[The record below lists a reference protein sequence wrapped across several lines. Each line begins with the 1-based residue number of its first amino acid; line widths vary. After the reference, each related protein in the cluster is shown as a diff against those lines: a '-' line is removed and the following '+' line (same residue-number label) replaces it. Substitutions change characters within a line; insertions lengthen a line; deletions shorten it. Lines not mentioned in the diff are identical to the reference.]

1 MRKGDTGAEVREL
14 QKRLGIEPDGWYGD
28 ETESAVRKFQEQHGL
43 VADGIAGDKTL
54 ATLRAGKAD
63 PRLLK
68 HADIAAAADAL
79 DVDIGCIL
87 AVNEVE
93 SVGHGFLPDGRPKI
107 LFERHVMYKRL
118 KGDDYDADGL
128 AAQYPN
134 LINQARGGYAGGSA
148 EHGRFRTACGID
160 QTCAIES
167 ASWGLF
173 QIMGYHWQTLGYASA
188 EEFMN
193 AMQRSEAGQL
203 DAFVRFVKA
212 DPALHKALKSR
223 KWAEFAKLY
232 NGPAYKENS
241 YDAKLAAAFTRHSS
255 GEIQS

>member
-1 MRKGDTGAEVREL
+1 MRKNDTGAEVRDL
-14 QKRLGIEPDGWYGD
+14 QKKLGIEVDGLYGD
-28 ETESAVRKFQEQHGL
+28 STEAAVRKFQEQHGL

-68 HADIAAAADAL
+68 HADIDAAADAL
-79 DVDIGCIL
+79 EVDTGCIL

-93 SVGHGFLPDGRPKI
+93 SIGLGFLPDGRPKI
-107 LFERHVMYKRL
+107 LFERHIMYKRL

-128 AAQYPN
+128 AAKYPN
-134 LINQARGGYAGGSA
+134 LVNQTRGGYAGGSA
-148 EHGRFRTACGID
+148 EHARFRTACGID

-173 QIMGYHWQTLGYASA
+173 QIMGFHWQTLGYASA
-188 EEFMN
+188 EEFMG
-193 AMQRSEAGQL
+193 AMQRSEADQL

-212 DPALHKALKSR
+212 DPVLHKALKSR

-241 YDAKLAAAFTRHSS
+241 YDAKLAAAFTRHASS
-255 GEIQS
+255 GEVA

>member
-1 MRKGDTGAEVREL
+1 MRKGETGAAVRDL
-14 QKRLGIEPDGWYGD
+14 QQRLGIEVDGWYGD
-28 ETESAVRKFQEQHGL
+28 STEAAVREFQELHGL
-43 VADGIAGDKTL
+43 IADGIAGDKTL
-54 ATLRAGKAD
+54 ATLLAGKAD

-68 HADIAAAADAL
+68 QADIAAAAAAL
-79 DVDIGCIL
+79 EVDIGCIL

-107 LFERHVMYKRL
+107 LFERHVMYRQL

-128 AAQYPN
+128 AAKYPN
-134 LINQARGGYAGGSA
+134 LVNQARGGYAGGSA
-148 EHGRFRTACGID
+148 EHARFRTACGID
-160 QTCAIES
+160 QVCAIES

-173 QIMGYHWQTLGYASA
+173 QIMGYHWPTLGYPSA
-188 EEFMN
+188 EEFM
-193 AMQRSEAGQL
+193 ACMQRSEAEQL

-212 DPALHKALKSR
+212 DPVLHKALKSR

-241 YDAKLAAAFTRHSS
+241 YDAKLAAAFARHASS
-255 GEIQS
+255 GEAA

>member
-1 MRKGDTGAEVREL
+1 MRKNDTGAAVRDL
-14 QKRLGIEPDGWYGD
+14 QQRLGIEVDGWYGD
-28 ETESAVRKFQEQHGL
+28 STEAAVREFQERHGL
-43 VADGIAGDKTL
+43 IADGIAGDKTL

-68 HADIAAAADAL
+68 HADIAAAAAAL
-79 DVDIGCIL
+79 EVDIGCIL

-107 LFERHVMYKRL
+107 LFERHVMYRQL
-118 KGDDYDADGL
+118 KGDDYDAAGL

-134 LINQARGGYAGGSA
+134 LVNQARGGYAGGSA
-148 EHGRFRTACGID
+148 EHARFRTACGID
-160 QTCAIES
+160 QVCAIES

-173 QIMGYHWQTLGYASA
+173 QIMGYHWQALGYASA

-193 AMQRSEAGQL
+193 AMQRSEADQL
-203 DAFVRFVKA
+203 DAFVRFVKV
-212 DPALHKALKSR
+212 DPVLHKALKSR

-241 YDAKLAAAFTRHSS
+241 YDAKLAAAFTRHASS
-255 GEIQS
+255 GEVA

>member
-1 MRKGDTGAEVREL
+1 MRKNDTGAEVRDL
-14 QKRLGIEPDGWYGD
+14 QQRLGIEVDGWYGD
-28 ETESAVRKFQEQHGL
+28 STEAAVRKFQERHGL
-43 VADGIAGDKTL
+43 IADGIAGDKTL

-68 HADIAAAADAL
+68 HADIAAAAEAL
-79 DVDIGCIL
+79 EVDIGCIL

-107 LFERHVMYKRL
+107 LFERHVMYKQL
-118 KGDDYDADGL
+118 KGDDYDAAGL
-128 AAQYPN
+128 AAKYPN
-134 LINQARGGYAGGSA
+134 LVNQARGGYAGGSA
-148 EHGRFRTACGID
+148 EHARFRTACGID
-160 QTCAIES
+160 QVCAIES

-173 QIMGYHWQTLGYASA
+173 QIMGYHWPTLGYPSA
-188 EEFMN
+188 EEFM
-193 AMQRSEAGQL
+193 ACMQRSEAEQL

-212 DPALHKALKSR
+212 DPVLHKALKSR

-241 YDAKLAAAFTRHSS
+241 YDVKLAAAFARHASS
-255 GEIQS
+255 GEAA